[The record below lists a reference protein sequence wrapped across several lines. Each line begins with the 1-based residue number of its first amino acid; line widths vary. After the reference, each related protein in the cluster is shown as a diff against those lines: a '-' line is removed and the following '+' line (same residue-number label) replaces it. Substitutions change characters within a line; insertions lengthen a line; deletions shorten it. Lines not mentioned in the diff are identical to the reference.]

1 MSLWKG
7 KPVIVYAMPG
17 SQFTFKVL
25 AALTS
30 RGIPHA
36 VDFVPLQLAA
46 RETYLPS
53 GGFLVPEVTIGPAGP
68 AQAVVADSER
78 ILHWFD
84 AHSLED
90 DRKLFPANTN
100 VAAWSERANSQTLCG
115 MVWYYGYVNDQG
127 YANSMQKSFAK
138 LILPSWLRSLGGASA
153 SNFVVDRLV
162 ASERQRYRGKVVA
175 ALSLDDESAL
185 ADETAMR
192 STLVHELEF
201 FQSLLVL
208 PSATQPFLLQGATE
222 PTAADFSL
230 YAQLNRLVGTTPESG
245 ACDIVVD
252 ASLPALPVQEA
263 ARLRRLWE
271 WHALMCANYPGHF
284 KGKRVVSSSTTTGP

>member
-7 KPVIVYAMPG
+7 KPVIVYAIPG

-25 AALTS
+25 AALES
-30 RGIPHA
+30 RKIPHA

-46 RETYLPS
+46 REKYLPS
-53 GGFLVPEVTIGPAGP
+53 GGSLVPEVTIGPAGP
-68 AQAVVADSER
+68 AQAVVADSEG

-84 AHSLED
+84 EHSLED
-90 DRKLFPANTN
+90 DGAKFFPTNTH
-100 VAAWSERANSQTLCG
+100 VAAWSERANSKTLCG

-127 YANSMQKSFAK
+127 YVNSMQKSFAK

-162 ASERQRYRGKVVA
+162 ASERQRYRGKVLE

-185 ADETAMR
+185 VDEAAMR
-192 STLVHELEF
+192 SALVQELEF

-230 YAQLNRLVGTTPESG
+230 YAQLNRLVGTTPDSG

-263 ARLRRLWE
+263 VRLRRLWE

-284 KGKRVVSSSTTTGP
+284 KGKRVVSSS